1 MGRNSAA
8 ISLATG
14 EGHKEAGAQDILRIQ
29 VSILRAALH
38 QGEWQL
44 GHLNGKELV
53 ADSFTKV
60 VGGQALERPVQ
71 DLCMGTRRNP
81 RT

>member
-1 MGRNSAA
+1 MRRSQGSWR
-8 ISLATG
+8 TR
-14 EGHKEAGAQDILRIQ
+14 HLRIQ
-29 VSILRAALH
+29 ASILRAALH

-60 VGGQALERPVQ
+60 VGGQALGRPLQ
-71 DLCMGTRRNP
+71 DLCMGTTKSKNLGDGGA
-81 RT
+81 